1 MMKNILSN
9 LIPKLRQEFV
19 LVIFLLIGYAV
30 SQASFNTLQLAIV
43 FNFLLFLFI
52 VWLIK
57 VFVREDFSR
66 HYKGF
71 IVLIS
76 GLAMFTAG
84 LYASLQYYFVI
95 IQNPFS
101 SIGQY
106 FYLFFPLWVMIEG
119 ILMLFIMNFD
129 NQTKGVDLESKIEI
143 SEPLLGD
150 FITVALATVVLI
162 LLGEFVIDFPWYL
175 NVCLV
180 MTVNLIVINQFG
192 GQIEEKKIKKS

>member
-1 MMKNILSN
+1 MKNILSN

-19 LVIFLLIGYAV
+19 LVIFLLVGYSA

-43 FNFLLFLFI
+43 FNFLLLLFI
-52 VWLIK
+52 IWLIK
-57 VFVREDFSR
+57 VFVRENFSR
-66 HYKGF
+66 QYKGF

-76 GLAMFTAG
+76 GLAMFVAG
-84 LYASLQYYFVI
+84 FYAALQYYFVI
-95 IQNPFS
+95 IQDPFGS
-101 SIGQY
+101 LLQY
-106 FYLFFPLWVMIEG
+106 LYLFFPLWVMLEG

-129 NQTKGVDLESKIEI
+129 HKIKSVDLEAKIETT
-143 SEPLLGD
+143 EPLLGD

-162 LLGEFVIDFPWYL
+162 LLGEFVIVFPWYL

-192 GQIEEKKIKKS
+192 GQVEEKKVKKI